1 MFAVSPFILGCIMKI
16 KVTGSVLCYNFSE
29 EKFETVYAV
38 CKHEGIKIRRAES
51 CDFAKTVG
59 QAMGFLNAGIHGDVK
74 EEETKTFS
82 DEMMV
87 LANISGTSLNTFLK
101 KLREL
106 GVYIPLKATLTA
118 ANMSWLPAQLC
129 EELKKE
135 HEMMTAGKSE
145 DVKKDAE

>member
-1 MFAVSPFILGCIMKI
+1 MKI
-16 KVTGSVLCYNFSE
+16 RVTGSVLCYNFSE
-29 EKFETVYAV
+29 EKFGTVYTV
-38 CKHEGIKIRRAES
+38 CKQEGIKVRRAEP

-59 QAMGFLNAGIHGDVK
+59 QAMGFLNVDIRSGAK

-106 GVYIPLKATLTA
+106 GVYLPFKATLTA
-118 ANMSWLPAQLC
+118 TNMSWLPAQLC
-129 EELKKE
+129 EELKRE
-135 HEMMTAGKSE
+135 HEMMTAGKTE

>member
-1 MFAVSPFILGCIMKI
+1 MKI
-16 KVTGSVLCYNFSE
+16 RVTGSVLCNNFSE
-29 EKFETVYAV
+29 EKFGTVYTV
-38 CKHEGIKIRRAES
+38 CEQERIKVRRAEP
-51 CDFAKTVG
+51 CDFTKPVG
-59 QAMGFLNAGIHGDVK
+59 QAMGFLNVDICGGAK

-106 GVYIPLKATLTA
+106 GVYIPFKATLTA
-118 ANMSWLPAQLC
+118 TNMSWLPSRLC
-129 EELKKE
+129 EELKRE
-135 HEMMTAGKSE
+135 HEMMTAGKTE

>member
-1 MFAVSPFILGCIMKI
+1 MKI
-16 KVTGSVLCYNFSE
+16 RVTGSVLCYNFSE
-29 EKFETVYAV
+29 EKFETVYTV
-38 CKHEGIKIRRAES
+38 CKQEGIKIRRAEP

-59 QAMGFLNAGIHGDVK
+59 QAMGFLNVDIHSGAK

-106 GVYIPLKATLTA
+106 GVYIPFKATLTA
-118 ANMSWLPAQLC
+118 TNMSWLPAQLC
-129 EELKKE
+129 EELKRE
-135 HEMMTAGKSE
+135 HEMMTAGKTE

>member
-1 MFAVSPFILGCIMKI
+1 MKI

-29 EKFETVYAV
+29 EKFETVYTV
-38 CKHEGIKIRRAES
+38 CKQEGIKVRRAEP
-51 CDFAKTVG
+51 CDFAKPVG
-59 QAMGFLNAGIHGDVK
+59 QAMGFLNVDIRGGAK

-118 ANMSWLPAQLC
+118 TNMSWLPAQLC
-129 EELKKE
+129 EELKRE
-135 HEMMTAGKSE
+135 HEIMTAGKTE